1 MDRNIWNI
9 LKRWYM
15 VTYLSPSLSG
25 PTVQTVFHTQVTIH
39 TSGQLSDMISVITHP
54 LVDSNSEIF
63 AKVYNVLNSI
73 LATKK
78 KKKKKYSCHHRIYCL
93 MSQDLQRHKI
103 QVKPIENPNLNVQ
116 DESTKSLGN
125 EKHQCS
131 TRGTAHRLKSPP
143 LLQSTWILSQ
153 HPHFCL

>member
-1 MDRNIWNI
+1 
-9 LKRWYM
+9 M

-93 MSQDLQRHKI
+93 MSQDL
-103 QVKPIENPNLNVQ
+103 
-116 DESTKSLGN
+116 
-125 EKHQCS
+125 
-131 TRGTAHRLKSPP
+131 
-143 LLQSTWILSQ
+143 
-153 HPHFCL
+153 